1 MDHQFDVARVAVLLQ
16 DRPRL
21 SSRRYVG
28 DYTASDILIDLD
40 RAIRLAQLTER
51 QAQVIEFVFEL
62 DMTQEAAAIAM
73 QVSQVAVSKT
83 LSGACKRI
91 AHVFQ
96 SWDYNDYS
104 KRVEGGANNGTS
116 NRKGA

>member
-1 MDHQFDVARVAVLLQ
+1 MENQFGIARVAVLLH
-16 DRPRL
+16 DRSRL

-51 QAQVIEFVFEL
+51 QSQVIKFVFTL

-73 QVSQVAVSKT
+73 QVTQVAVSKT
-83 LSGACKRI
+83 LNGACKRI
-91 AHVFQ
+91 ANVFQ
-96 SWDYNDYS
+96 NWDYNDYS
-104 KRVEGGANNGTS
+104 KLAEGGS
-116 NRKGA
+116 NIWNEQ